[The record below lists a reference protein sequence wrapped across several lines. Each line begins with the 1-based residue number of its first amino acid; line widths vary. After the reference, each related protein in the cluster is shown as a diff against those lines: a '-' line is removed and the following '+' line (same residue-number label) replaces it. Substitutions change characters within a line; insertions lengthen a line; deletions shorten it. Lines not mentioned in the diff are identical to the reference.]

1 MQDGFAIPAVER
13 SFAGGPYAAVEGC
26 QDHILTTGEALLSF
40 WHMAVDGADNLQFF
54 SDIPESCQGAKLKD
68 PGLQRLYRLLAQ
80 AVQQPFCG
88 SQVYEDDRPRLT
100 IYSSRFDDLPV
111 GVTAGDF
118 LLDGGHDISVYIS
131 VTICQEKSFRR
142 LCVTAE
148 MEKGRTA

>member
-68 PGLQRLYRLLAQ
+68 PGLQRLCRLLAQ

-88 SQVYEDDRPRLT
+88 SQVHEDDRPRLT
-100 IYSSRFDDLPV
+100 IDASGFDNLPV
-111 GVTAGDF
+111 GMTAGDF
-118 LLDGGHDISVYIS
+118 LLDGGHDISVYIML
-131 VTICQEKSFRR
+131 SFVKKN
-142 LCVTAE
+142 LFIAQPL
-148 MEKGRTA
+148 GQQ